1 VRRRNA
7 DSYLVPLRATLWLL
21 LAVVAGSAIGF
32 GLGLPGSGAG
42 TSPVAA
48 APPAAVNPP
57 LRFAP
62 PTGRRV
68 RTVGLDTGGPSS
80 PGLVPLAQ
88 VDAETVTRA
97 AATSSASPTSDAI
110 AFNSPYVSDLRFLAL
125 PGAAPSS
132 PPPPPAGTT
141 TTTPAPTVPAPTI
154 QDVHAV
160 ALTPFSATIA
170 WRTSVPASSRIA
182 YGLDAPVV
190 WTAAGGDSTSHQATV
205 TGLTFSS
212 SYKLAVTAENSGG
225 QAPISEFLLTTPPL
239 SGPVQMTTA
248 DGAILLDGQPSF
260 PKMVWGQCPDAVAG
274 NLAVGIDVFM
284 GNNCGTGAT
293 LASWLSG
300 RAFVLGNAQAPAAA
314 RAGSVGVHLPDEWDT
329 FLPNNLTLDDVLRMA
344 PRTPDA
350 GPRFLTLTNHFY
362 SGAAP
367 LPQGKGMYP
376 ALAAG
381 ADVLGFDLYPLQN
394 WCRYDSFGDVFDSQ
408 VDLVALARG
417 KPTFQWIEARR
428 MDCHGAQLDPTPET
442 VRAETWLSI
451 AGGAHAVGYFPN
463 NWAPEVGAEIARSN
477 HEIQSLAPALVEPA
491 TAASVTLGSTV
502 RVGAR
507 EHNGAV
513 YVIAV
518 NASRSP
524 ASAKITVPALGN
536 RPLRSLD
543 GAHALTA
550 SGGSFT
556 DSFGPLEVRIYV
568 ASPQS

>member
-1 VRRRNA
+1 
-7 DSYLVPLRATLWLL
+7 VPLRATLWLL

-32 GLGLPGSGAG
+32 KLALPGSAS
-42 TSPVAA
+42 TSVPASA
-48 APPAAVNPP
+48 APAAPANPP

-68 RTVGLDTGGPSS
+68 RAVGLDTGGVTS
-80 PGLVPLAQ
+80 PGLTPLAH
-88 VDAETVTRA
+88 VDAQSITRA
-97 AATSSASPTSDAI
+97 AASSAAGSADI
-110 AFNSPYVSDLRFLAL
+110 AFSSPYVSDLRFLEL
-125 PGAAPSS
+125 PGAASTTPPPPTGTTPS
-132 PPPPPAGTT
+132 PPP
-141 TTTPAPTVPAPTI
+141 PTVPAPTI
-154 QDVHAV
+154 EDVHTV

-170 WRTSVPASSRIA
+170 WRTSVSASSRVA
-182 YGLDAPVV
+182 YGIDAPII
-190 WTAAGGDSTSHQATV
+190 WTAASADSSEHQATV
-205 TGLTFSS
+205 SGLTFSS
-212 SYKLAVTAENSGG
+212 SYKLAVTAENAGG
-225 QAPISEFLLTTPPL
+225 QAPIAEFLLTTPAL
-239 SGPVQMTTA
+239 TGQVQMTTA

-284 GNNCGTGAT
+284 GNNCGSGAD
-293 LASWLSG
+293 LASWVSG

-329 FLPNNLTLDDVLRMA
+329 FLPNDLTLADALRMA
-344 PRTPDA
+344 PPTPDS

-367 LPQGKGMYP
+367 LPQGRGMYP
-376 ALAAG
+376 ALAAS

-442 VRAETWLSI
+442 VRAETWLAI
-451 AGGAHAVGYFPN
+451 AGGAHAIGYFPN
-463 NWAPEVGAEIARSN
+463 NWTPEVGAEIARSS
-477 HEIQSLAPALVEPA
+477 HEIQSLVPALVEPA
-491 TAASVTLGSTV
+491 TAASVSLGSTV
-502 RVGAR
+502 KVGAR

-518 NASRSP
+518 NASRTS
-524 ASAKITVPALGN
+524 ASATITVPAVGN
-536 RPLRSLD
+536 RSLRSLD
-543 GAHALTA
+543 GGHAVTA
-550 SGGSFT
+550 NGGSFT
-556 DSFGPLEVRIYV
+556 DSFGPLEVRVYV
-568 ASPQS
+568 ASPQP

>member
-1 VRRRNA
+1 
-7 DSYLVPLRATLWLL
+7 VPLRATLWLL

-32 GLGLPGSGAG
+32 KVGLPGSDSGAL
-42 TSPVAA
+42 PVAA
-48 APPAAVNPP
+48 GSPAAANPP

-62 PTGRRV
+62 PTGRPV
-68 RTVGLDTGGPSS
+68 RPVGLDTGGATS
-80 PGLVPLAQ
+80 PGLVPVAR
-88 VDAETVTRA
+88 VNAETVTRA
-97 AATSSASPTSDAI
+97 AEASATAPSTDI
-110 AFNSPYVSDLRFLAL
+110 AFSSPYVNDLRFLAL
-125 PGAAPSS
+125 PGAPSTA
-132 PPPPPAGTT
+132 PPPPAPTT
-141 TTTPAPTVPAPTI
+141 TAPTAPTPPAPTI
-154 QDVHAV
+154 EDVHTV

-170 WRTSVPASSRIA
+170 WRTSVPASSRAA
-182 YGLDAPVV
+182 YGVDAPVV
-190 WTAAGGDSTSHQATV
+190 WTEASADSTSHEATV

-212 SYKLAVTAENSGG
+212 SYKLAVTAENAGG
-225 QAPISEFLLTTPPL
+225 QAPIAEFLLTTPPL
-239 SGPVQMTTA
+239 SGEVQMTTA
-248 DGAILLDGQPSF
+248 DGAILLNGQPSF
-260 PKMVWGQCPDAVAG
+260 PRMVWGQCPDAVTG

-284 GNNCGTGAT
+284 GNNCGSGAT

-329 FLPNNLTLDDVLRMA
+329 FLPGNLTLADVMRMA
-344 PRTPDA
+344 PETPNS

-428 MDCHGAQLDPTPET
+428 MDCHGAQLDPTAAT
-442 VRAETWLSI
+442 VRAEIWLAI
-451 AGGAHAVGYFPN
+451 AGGAHAIGYFPN
-463 NWAPEVGAEIARSN
+463 NWTPEVGAEIARSN
-477 HEIQSLAPALVEPA
+477 HEIQSLVPALVEPA
-491 TAASVTLGSTV
+491 TAASVSLGSTV

-518 NASRSP
+518 NASRAP
-524 ASAKITVPALGN
+524 TSATITVPAVGN
-536 RPLRSLD
+536 RSLRSLD
-543 GAHALTA
+543 GAHSADA
-550 SGGSFT
+550 HEGSFT
-556 DSFGPLEVRIYV
+556 DSFGPLEVRVYV

>member
-1 VRRRNA
+1 
-7 DSYLVPLRATLWLL
+7 VPLRATLWLL

-32 GLGLPGSGAG
+32 KLGLPGSGS
-42 TSPVAA
+42 SPSVPAVAA
-48 APPAAVNPP
+48 QAVSNSP
-57 LRFAP
+57 LRFAHP
-62 PTGRRV
+62 GGRPV
-68 RTVGLDTGGPSS
+68 RPIGLDTRGASE
-80 PGLVPLAQ
+80 PGLTPLAH

-97 AATSSASPTSDAI
+97 AATSTAASSADI
-110 AFNSPYVSDLRFLAL
+110 AFRSPYVSDLRFLAL
-125 PGAAPSS
+125 PGSAST
-132 PPPPPAGTT
+132 PPPPTGTT
-141 TTTPAPTVPAPTI
+141 TTTPTPPTVPAPTI
-154 QDVHAV
+154 EDVHTV

-170 WRTSVPASSRIA
+170 WQTSVPATSRVA
-182 YGLDAPVV
+182 YGVDAPVV
-190 WTAAGGDSTSHQATV
+190 WTGASTDSTSHQATV

-212 SYKLAVTAENSGG
+212 SYKLAVTAENAGG
-225 QAPISEFLLTTPPL
+225 QAPIAEFLLTTPAL
-239 SGPVQMTTA
+239 SGPVEMTTA
-248 DGAILLDGQPSF
+248 DGAILLNGQPSF
-260 PKMVWGQCPDAVAG
+260 PRMVWGQCPDAVAG
-274 NLAVGIDVFM
+274 NLAVGIDLFM

-329 FLPNNLTLDDVLRMA
+329 FLPNDLTLADVLRMA
-344 PRTPDA
+344 PPTPGS

-381 ADVLGFDLYPLQN
+381 SDVLGFDLYPLQN

-428 MDCHGAQLDPTPET
+428 MDCRGAQLDPTPDT
-442 VRAETWLSI
+442 VRAETWLAI
-451 AGGAHAVGYFPN
+451 AGGAHAIGYFPN
-463 NWAPEVGAEIARSN
+463 NWAPEVGAEIARSSR
-477 HEIQSLAPALVEPA
+477 EIQSLVPALVEPA
-491 TAASVTLGSTV
+491 TAASVSLGSSV

-518 NASRSP
+518 NASRTP
-524 ASAKITVPALGN
+524 ANATITIPAVGN
-536 RPLRSLD
+536 RSLRSLD
-543 GAHALTA
+543 GAHTVTA
-550 SGGSFT
+550 KGGSFT
-556 DSFGPLEVRIYV
+556 DSFGPLEVRVYV
-568 ASPQS
+568 ASPQP